1 MSGLLKTQIKQ
12 HLNNKASLER
22 EYLASLIA
30 EASRNSEDENT
41 NSSNRNSS
49 SLKRLKESIAS
60 STKDDKQQVSSDID
74 R

>member
-60 STKDDKQQVSSDID
+60 STKDDK
-74 R
+74 